1 MRRLL
6 PIAAILVASACG
18 DARFS
23 GQSTE
28 FGYGPYVPSEG
39 PDESYG
45 FSGDWFPCKD
55 TTCGTLLSGGL
66 RLSAGSVWYVLTASG
81 RYLEPEEGYC
91 WDPDGLPVEVL
102 QGANGWEVLV
112 PDAPPAE
119 LRLTDDPNRLYL
131 ITGFETYLLQR
142 IFPSRLGSSCGIRF
156 ENDRGTSF
164 LDPYAGRNPACPL
177 CPG

>member
-1 MRRLL
+1 MGCVFCASGQAGLQRGLRAEE
-6 PIAAILVASACG
+6 IVAQVLVA
-18 DARFS
+18 
-23 GQSTE
+23 
-28 FGYGPYVPSEG
+28 
-39 PDESYG
+39 
-45 FSGDWFPCKD
+45 K
-55 TTCGTLLSGGL
+55 
-66 RLSAGSVWYVLTASG
+66 

-131 ITGFETYLLQR
+131 ITSFETYLLQR

-156 ENDRGTSF
+156 ENDRGTGV
-164 LDPYAGRNPACPL
+164 LDPYAGRNPSCPL